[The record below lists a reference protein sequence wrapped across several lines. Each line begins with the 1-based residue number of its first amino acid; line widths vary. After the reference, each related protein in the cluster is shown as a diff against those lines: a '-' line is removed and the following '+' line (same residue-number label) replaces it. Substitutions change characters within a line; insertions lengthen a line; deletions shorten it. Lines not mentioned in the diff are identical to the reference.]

1 MICYLQFSR
10 VNNIISLKN
19 QLLQGTVI
27 LIFCLLLKRCFFV
40 SNARH
45 LLLSKQC
52 QFQVSN
58 STDDCRCR
66 WWIGYLKSYAIYHIK
81 TKDIIFIFPFLHLKA
96 PFYND
101 ILNLCKQ
108 IKSLTITC
116 QYSLMVSPKTSPA
129 WGKSFR
135 SFLQQLQQQLKGIFI
150 QCMTIQKYIFYSW
163 HPWEYD
169 LKFVMLCQCKDIVDI
184 VQCKDIAGR

>member
-1 MICYLQFSR
+1 MICYLQLSL
-10 VNNIISLKN
+10 VNNTTSLKD
-19 QLLQGTVI
+19 QLLEGTVI
-27 LIFCLLLKRCFFV
+27 LIFCLLLKRCFFI
-40 SNARH
+40 SKARH
-45 LLLSKQC
+45 LFLSKQC

-58 STDDCRCR
+58 STDYCRR
-66 WWIGYLKSYAIYHIK
+66 RSRLGYMK
-81 TKDIIFIFPFLHLKA
+81 FITFTFPFLHLKA

-101 ILNLCKQ
+101 IINSCKQ

-150 QCMTIQKYIFYSW
+150 QCMTIQKYIFYS
-163 HPWEYD
+163 
-169 LKFVMLCQCKDIVDI
+169 
-184 VQCKDIAGR
+184 

>member
-1 MICYLQFSR
+1 MICYLQLSL
-10 VNNIISLKN
+10 VNNATSLKD
-19 QLLQGTVI
+19 QLLEGTVI
-27 LIFCLLLKRCFFV
+27 LIFCLLLKRCFFI
-40 SNARH
+40 SKARH
-45 LLLSKQC
+45 LFLSKQC

-58 STDDCRCR
+58 STDDCQCR
-66 WWIGYLKSYAIYHIK
+66 WWLGCMKSYANHQNKKI
-81 TKDIIFIFPFLHLKA
+81 TFTLPSLHLKA
-96 PFYND
+96 PFCND
-101 ILNLCKQ
+101 IINLYKQ
-108 IKSLTITC
+108 TKSLTITC

-169 LKFVMLCQCKDIVDI
+169 LKFVMPCQCKDIVN
-184 VQCKDIAGR
+184 AGS